1 MSLPLL
7 AAIDAYFVARQP
19 RQDSPHTLAAYRRDM
34 TIVCDVLP
42 SVTGSPTAELTV
54 DELTL
59 PVMRAAF
66 AACSEGRAK
75 TTVRRRW
82 STWNSFFNHLVSEGS
97 VEGNPMAG
105 VAKPA
110 APHRQPK
117 PFEEAD
123 ADRLVTSLLRGVGS
137 GPERRPWPERDLAV
151 VVTLLVTGLRSA
163 ELLGLDVGDLA
174 GPAGERRLRVRG
186 KGDQDRQVPVED
198 GLETV
203 LDGYLWTR
211 RERFPHQANRRKL
224 PDDPRAADHFP
235 ATSPLFVDRQGER
248 MRRGALQYL
257 VRSAYRAAGI
267 DSARAKGALV
277 HALRHTFAT
286 RLVDRGATAVELME
300 LLGHR
305 SLNTSQHYVRASGR
319 EVRAAAASNPVYGLL
334 DQRPDRTRA

>member
-1 MSLPLL
+1 M

-19 RQDSPHTLAAYRRDM
+19 RKDSPHTLAAYRRDM
-34 TIVCDVLP
+34 ELVCALLP
-42 SVTGSPTAELTV
+42 SITGIPIADLTV
-54 DELTL
+54 DDLTL

-75 TTVRRRW
+75 TTIRRRW
-82 STWNSFFNHLVSEGS
+82 STWNSFFNHLVSEAS
-97 VEGNPMAG
+97 IEGNPMAG

-123 ADRLVTSLLRGVGS
+123 AHRLVSALMDGVGAGS
-137 GPERRPWPERDLAV
+137 DRRAWPERDLAV

-186 KGDQDRQVPVED
+186 KGDRDRRVPVED

-203 LDGYLWTR
+203 LDGYLSTR

-224 PDDPRAADHFP
+224 PDDPRAVDHFP
-235 ATSPLFVDRQGER
+235 TTAPLFVDRQGDR

-257 VRSAYRAAGI
+257 VRTAYRAAGI

-334 DQRPDRTRA
+334 DQTADRRRP